1 MKQPS
6 THARLLKYANDRI
19 KQLKDAELEGLG
31 RIKRKSRAKAKSK
44 INRRDLTQISPPMQQ
59 PMPSQG
65 VQPQQYRTPLPATT
79 ITPQLTQQLAQ
90 QVAEQIK
97 QQQATAPVATG
108 SGRMRKG
115 RAKAKSKLKT
125 IKEGDEELTVIK
137 PPKMGLDYVDMLN
150 DGFLM
155 RRIH

>member
-1 MKQPS
+1 M
-6 THARLLKYANDRI
+6 
-19 KQLKDAELEGLG
+19 EGLG
-31 RIKRKSRAKAKSK
+31 RIKRKARAKAKSK
-44 INRRDLTQISPPMQQ
+44 INRRDLTHIPPPMQQ

-65 VQPQQYRTPLPATT
+65 VQSQQYRIPLQATT

-97 QQQATAPVATG
+97 QQQATAPVVATG
-108 SGRMRKG
+108 SGRVRKS
-115 RAKAKSKLKT
+115 RAKAKSQLKT
-125 IKEGDEELTVIK
+125 IKEGDEPELTVIK
-137 PPKMGLDYVDMLN
+137 PSKMGLDYVDMLH

>member
-1 MKQPS
+1 M
-6 THARLLKYANDRI
+6 
-19 KQLKDAELEGLG
+19 EGLG

-97 QQQATAPVATG
+97 QQQATAPVVATR

-125 IKEGDEELTVIK
+125 IKEGEEPELTVIK
-137 PPKMGLDYVDMLN
+137 PPKTHLDFYDALN